1 SRDTLNAPSRRSGLA
16 PKCLATFVTLAL
28 GRAPT
33 SHRPGSTDAARAPAV
48 GSFIGRTSYFGA
60 VSADAGEQ
68 NTAHPAA
75 AAASPISFRTSSPPA
90 DPSSGSRTLRHLPD
104 GAPPVGAL
112 DEHGRAR
119 PVRWSPAARGGPRR
133 P

>member
-75 AAASPISFRTSSPPA
+75 AAARPISFRTPPPPPNPPPGPG
-90 DPSSGSRTLRHLPD
+90 PSLHLP
-104 GAPPVGAL
+104 
-112 DEHGRAR
+112 R
-119 PVRWSPAARGGPRR
+119 
-133 P
+133 

>member
-48 GSFIGRTSYFGA
+48 GSFMGRTAYFGA

-68 NTAHPAA
+68 NTAHPAT
-75 AAASPISFRTSSPPA
+75 AAASPLRFRTSSPPT
-90 DPSSGSRTLRHLPD
+90 DPSSGSRNLRPLPD
-104 GAPPVGAL
+104 GARPVTAL
-112 DEHGRAR
+112 GEHRRTR
-119 PVRWSPAARGGPRR
+119 PVRWSAAARGR